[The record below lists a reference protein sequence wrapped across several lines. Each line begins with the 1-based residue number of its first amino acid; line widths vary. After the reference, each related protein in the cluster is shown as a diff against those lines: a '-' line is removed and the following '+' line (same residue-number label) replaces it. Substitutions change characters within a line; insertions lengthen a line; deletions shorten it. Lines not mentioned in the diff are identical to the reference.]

1 MSALQRPV
9 LIKPIAHTLWVSTLA
24 AVVSTACGGSSPSGP
39 SNPSSP
45 SPSASSQPLG
55 AVPGLVSPVGGTQ
68 VSSDSPTFIARNA
81 RGFDSGQANYTFEVM
96 TQSMS
101 RQVATMTVAAGRE
114 TTTATF
120 AAPLPRGM
128 TLVWRVTARGSAGE
142 AASTTSTF
150 RLPAVDCHATRDPYA
165 KSVVSWFV
173 PACSL
178 AGNQYNDPNE
188 VLGPPN
194 AGGFGPFNYRGFFS
208 LGEDGWVVVDMEGCA
223 VDQPGT
229 DLRVYQAV
237 GSEPVTV
244 YAGGTPTGPWELLEY
259 RKTCGDRVP
268 GEDKTIRECEFDLAA
283 AEVQEARYFKIEDG
297 ELYPCALAETPSEG
311 ADIDA
316 VQLLHI
322 KP

>member
-1 MSALQRPV
+1 MSALRQRG
-9 LIKPIAHTLWVSTLA
+9 LIGRAALTAVA
-24 AVVSTACGGSSPSGP
+24 AVAVACGGSPSGP
-39 SNPSSP
+39 STPSSP
-45 SPSASSQPLG
+45 STPPQALE
-55 AVPGLVSPVGGTQ
+55 AVPTLVAPVGGAQ
-68 VSSDSPTFIARNA
+68 VTTDSPTFTARNA
-81 RGFDSGQANYTFEVM
+81 RGFDAGDSATYTFEVM
-96 TQSMS
+96 TSSMT
-101 RQVATMTVAAGRE
+101 RQVAAVTVSAGRE

-120 AAPLPRGM
+120 ASPLPRGM
-128 TLVWRVTARGSAGE
+128 VLAWRVVAHGRSGD
-142 AASTTSTF
+142 AASTPTTF
-150 RLPAVDCHATRDPYA
+150 RLPAVDCRATRDPYA
-165 KSVVSWFV
+165 KSVVEWFV

-178 AGNQYNDPNE
+178 AGNQYNDPND

-194 AGGFGPFNYRGFFS
+194 AGGFGPLNYFGFFS
-208 LGEDGWVVVDMEGCA
+208 LGEGGHVTVDMEGCA
-223 VDQPGT
+223 VDQPGM

-244 YAGGTPTGPWELLEY
+244 YAGGTPNGPWELLEY

-268 GEDKTIRECEFDLAA
+268 GEDKTIRQCEFDLAA

-322 KP
+322 RP

>member
-1 MSALQRPV
+1 MRSAAAV
-9 LIKPIAHTLWVSTLA
+9 ILA
-24 AVVSTACGGSSPSGP
+24 ALTAACGGSPSGP
-39 SNPSSP
+39 SAPSSP
-45 SPSASSQPLG
+45 SPSSSPVQALG
-55 AVPGLVSPVGGTQ
+55 TTPTLVAPVGGTQ
-68 VSSDSPTFIARNA
+68 VTTDSPIFTARNA
-81 RGFDSGQANYTFEVM
+81 RGFDAGDSATYTFEVM
-96 TQSMS
+96 TQSMA
-101 RQVATMTVAAGRE
+101 RQIASVTVSAGRE

-128 TLVWRVTARGSAGE
+128 VLAWRVTARGRSGE
-142 AASTTSTF
+142 AASATTTF
-150 RLPAVDCHATRDPYA
+150 RMPAVDCRATRDPYA
-165 KSVVSWFV
+165 KAVVEWFV

-178 AGNQYNDPNE
+178 AGNQYNDPND

-194 AGGFGPFNYRGFFS
+194 AGGFGPLNYFGFFS
-208 LGEDGWVVVDMEGCA
+208 LGEGGHVTVDMEGCA

-244 YAGGTPTGPWELLEY
+244 YAGGTPTGPWQLLAY

-268 GEDKTIRECEFDLAA
+268 GEDKTIRECEFDLAD
-283 AEVQEARYFKIEDG
+283 AEVQEARYVKVEDG
-297 ELYPCALAETPSEG
+297 ELFPCALAETPSEG